1 MSVVQIKCPPPE
13 ILWRFLQQRQAS
25 EGNSSLA
32 QYQHPQ
38 DGFFP
43 NWERS
48 ELAGEMEAE
57 SDVSTYEAYCC
68 LGLLVMAQTL
78 GDMERV
84 ILVGP
89 DMVTR
94 SKRRRLI
101 HQVCE
106 GLGVILLWDDVLFL
120 I

>member
-13 ILWRFLQQRQAS
+13 TLWCFLQQRQAS
-25 EGNSSLA
+25 EGNSSLV

-43 NWERS
+43 NWERNG
-48 ELAGEMEAE
+48 LAGEMEAE
-57 SDVSTYEAYCC
+57 SEASTYEAYCC

-78 GDMERV
+78 GDRERV
-84 ILVGP
+84 VLVGP

-94 SKRRRLI
+94 SKRRRLV
-101 HQVCE
+101 HQVRE
-106 GLGVILLWDDVLFL
+106 GLGTVLLWDYILVL